1 MFNVHHFLFYLINIT
16 DLGYIVSKLVLRGF
30 GEDGYPRSTVVLLMN
45 HDHALVIVLSSKGKH
60 APVFILSMIVLYSSM
75 TVLPLN
81 FFSILELNRDV
92 FFYRTC
98 RGDIIS

>member
-16 DLGYIVSKLVLRGF
+16 DLGYIVSKFILRKF
-30 GEDGYPRSTVVLLMN
+30 GEDGNHRSTVVLLMN